1 MPHLVPT
8 TRIAG
13 ELGMAEQVDSCA
25 AISKIIH
32 ALNTRLRK
40 HGVPWRVFSN
50 RHGGY
55 ALVPDGPSSCPEKA

>member
-1 MPHLVPT
+1 
-8 TRIAG
+8 
-13 ELGMAEQVDSCA
+13 MAEQADSNA

-32 ALNTRLRK
+32 ALNVRLRK

-55 ALVPDGPSSCPEKA
+55 ALVPDGPCSGAEKAG